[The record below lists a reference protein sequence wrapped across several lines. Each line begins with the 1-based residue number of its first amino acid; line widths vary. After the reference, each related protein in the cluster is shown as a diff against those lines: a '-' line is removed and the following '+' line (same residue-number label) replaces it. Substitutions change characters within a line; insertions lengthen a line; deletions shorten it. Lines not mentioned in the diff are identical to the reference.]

1 MTFVTP
7 IEPHRLQNNLD
18 QVSPAGTESTLM
30 SPRQYD
36 YEASKL
42 TNWPFMSVFYWGEQA
57 VGLWTLRVR
66 DTQDYS
72 GHNGFKREVLQFIS
86 VLILVL
92 ISAIISI
99 FNSTLSQL
107 LSQYLSQLLSQ
118 LLSQYVSQF
127 LSHLLSQLLSQY
139 LS

>member
-7 IEPHRLQNNLD
+7 IEPHRLQNNLN

-86 VLILVL
+86 VLIPAL
-92 ISAIISI
+92 ISAIIPILISVLI
-99 FNSTLSQL
+99 PAIIPVLSQF
-107 LSQYLSQLLSQ
+107 LSQYLSQLLSN
-118 LLSQYVSQF
+118 LVTSF
-127 LSHLLSQLLSQY
+127 EGFTD
-139 LS
+139 